1 MESNNNLHTNK
12 QLRAIII
19 GATGAVG
26 RELVDILLKSNY
38 YSNITVLARRKIDRW
53 NALSTEES
61 LKFKFINVENLDILS
76 KNKEELEK
84 IFNNEINYDTVFC
97 CLGSRVKKG
106 DEFVRVDYDYVV
118 YSSELAEKLSIPHF
132 SLISSVGANSKSWLL
147 YLRTKG
153 KADEE
158 CLKKNIPY
166 ISIFRPGLIKNR
178 DNDSRCGEKFLSIVP
193 FLDKITSV
201 DLAKAI
207 SVDDVKYHLG
217 SYSTGFNS
225 KRIFIHSEI
234 EQLKNDTIKL

>member
-1 MESNNNLHTNK
+1 MENNNNLHTNK

-26 RELVDILLKSNY
+26 RELVDILLKSKF

-53 NALSTEES
+53 TALSPEES
-61 LKFKFINVENLDILS
+61 LKLKFINVENLDILS
-76 KNKEELEK
+76 KSKEELEK
-84 IFNNEINYDTVFC
+84 LFNNDTKYDTVFC

-106 DEFVRVDYDYVV
+106 DEFIRVDYDYVI
-118 YSSELAEKLSIPHF
+118 YSSELAEKLAIPHF
-132 SLISSVGANSKSWLL
+132 SLVSSAGANSKSWFL
-147 YLRTKG
+147 YFRTKG

-166 ISIFRPGLIKNR
+166 ISILRPGLIKNR
-178 DNDSRCGEKFLSIVP
+178 DNDSRCGEKVFAYVP

-201 DLAKAI
+201 DLAKALA
-207 SVDDVKYHLG
+207 VDDVKYHLG
-217 SYSTGFNS
+217 SYSSGINP

-234 EQLKNDTIKL
+234 EQLKNETL